1 MHMTAGRPWR
11 GRVRA
16 AVSVA
21 VGLLLVG
28 GTTTQAHAD
37 STRSQEWFL
46 DAMRAEKMWQ
56 TSTGKGITVAV
67 IDTGV
72 DPTNPDLKGRVLD
85 GKDLAPSERPGDE
98 HTDYE
103 GHGTGMAGLIAGTG
117 AYGGG
122 KGAFGLAPG
131 VKILPVRVPAETD
144 DQMGFGRPAYFS
156 KAIRDAADEH
166 AQVINISMG
175 SSVTT
180 PELAAAVKY
189 ALDRGSL
196 IFAAVGN
203 EAEKGNPVL
212 YPAGTPGVV
221 GVASVGKNLRRS
233 AFSGFGSQVDIAAP
247 GEDMVHA
254 CGGKTGL
261 CKTSGT
267 SDATAL
273 ASASAALIWAKHPD
287 WTNNQVLRVMLNT
300 IGGPT
305 DGAKRNDSIGYGI
318 VRPRIAL
325 ENPGDPGPAD
335 VYPLP
340 DLAAA
345 ASPSPTATATATA
358 TAPGAKGAGGAD
370 DTSPARGEA
379 GASAGSA
386 DGDGDGPLWLGI
398 GLAAVVVIGGAAAAF
413 VLARKRRLSG
423 AKVSREAAAA
433 AASRYLN
440 TVAYPDRAGS
450 VTVLPEAGTEFAYG
464 WAFRFEFREH
474 SGARTQAN
482 PQSDYVIVVPH
493 SGAAPHFPPPDI
505 PTAQYMEL
513 CAGNGRHP
521 AV

>member
-1 MHMTAGRPWR
+1 MHMPTGGAWR
-11 GRVRA
+11 RGLRA
-16 AVSVA
+16 AASAA

-28 GTTTQAHAD
+28 GTATQAHAD
-37 STRSQEWFL
+37 STRSQQWFL
-46 DAMRAEKMWQ
+46 DAMHAEEMWR
-56 TSTGKGITVAV
+56 TSTGEGITVAV

-85 GKDLAPSERPGDE
+85 GKDLAPAERAGDE

-131 VKILPVRVPAETD
+131 AKILPIRVPSETE

-156 KAIRDAADEH
+156 KAIRYAADQH

-180 PELAAAVKY
+180 SELTAAVKY
-189 ALDRGSL
+189 AVDHGSL
-196 IFAAVGN
+196 IFASVGN
-203 EAEKGNPVL
+203 EAEKGNPDL
-212 YPAGTPGVV
+212 YPANTPGVV

-233 AFSGFGSQVDIAAP
+233 SFSEYGPQVDISAP

-261 CKTSGT
+261 CKTEGT

-273 ASASAALIWAKHPD
+273 ASASAALIWSQHPT

-325 ENPGDPGPAD
+325 KTPGDPGPAD

-345 ASPSPTATATATA
+345 ASPSSSPSAKSPAPKGDSGSEPNRNTPTAASSAE
-358 TAPGAKGAGGAD
+358 KD
-370 DTSPARGEA
+370 D
-379 GASAGSA
+379 
-386 DGDGDGPLWLGI
+386 DGDAMLWIALGV
-398 GLAAVVVIGGAAAAF
+398 GAVVVLGGGAAAV
-413 VLARKRRLSG
+413 VLARRRRSAPKL
-423 AKVSREAAAA
+423 SREHAAAA
-433 AASRYLN
+433 ATQYLN
-440 TVAYPDRAGS
+440 SVAYPDRAGT
-450 VTVLPEAGTEFAYG
+450 VTVLPATGTDYAYG
-464 WAFRFEFREH
+464 WTFQFDFAQHAH
-474 SGARTQAN
+474 STAPTNTSN
-482 PQSDYVIVVPH
+482 PYVIVVPH
-493 SGAAPHFPPPDI
+493 SGATPHFPPAHL
-505 PTAQYMEL
+505 PTAQYMAM
-513 CAGNGRHP
+513 CAAGDQQ
-521 AV
+521 AVRTH